1 MACCH
6 LPNRADRR
14 ARRQRL
20 RPRYP
25 RQGRPTWCREEE
37 ACSTAVVPIVH
48 LSFSIDASC
57 FVVAGASSV
66 HWLSCDT
73 FSLRG
78 LYQEKDARKTIV
90 AAAGD
95 MLDLKES
102 ACATMSRVNNTKFFI
117 RRWKSGYMN
126 YHWRYFKGE
135 KTYAGDKDDDVRAV
149 RIHGTKTIVVL
160 VDRLEV
166 LGCRTKDTEDK
177 ELWLL
182 HSVVTGGNPLGLC
195 VVSSGAPFAF
205 ACPGARDGEVHV
217 ERWEHEGEVTAP
229 VVTIRAH
236 SSGLA
241 SIAMSCDGRLVVTAS
256 VKGTLVRIFSATDGG
271 LLQELRRGTDEADIH
286 CIAFS
291 PGSKWL
297 AVSSDKAT
305 VHVFSVNVDSPR
317 LTPEDSDGPGGLQA
331 ASAPSSPAV
340 ATANKRSSLSFA
352 GGFLPGYFSSEWS
365 STQIRVPEGTKY
377 LVAFGSQPDTVLIL
391 GINGRFYRCRFDPE
405 KGGVVDVRHKGTP
418 CGSVEQDVEG
428 INFMNPPSS
437 KKTFNSKS
445 SYGS

>member
-1 MACCH
+1 MGSTDPPGAE
-6 LPNRADRR
+6 RR
-14 ARRQRL
+14 
-20 RPRYP
+20 RPAP
-25 RQGRPTWCREEE
+25 PPP
-37 ACSTAVVPIVH
+37 SPIVH
-48 LSFSIDASC
+48 LSFSSDASC
-57 FVVAGASSV
+57 FVVAGTSSV

-73 FSLRG
+73 FGLRG
-78 LYQEKDARKTIV
+78 LYQEKDARKTIA

-95 MLDLKES
+95 MLSLKES
-102 ACATMSRVNNTKFFI
+102 ACATMSCVDSTKFFI
-117 RRWKSGYMN
+117 RRWKPGYMN
-126 YHWRYFKGE
+126 YHWRYFEGE
-135 KTYAGDKDDDVRAV
+135 KTYTGGEDDVRAV
-149 RIHGTKTIVVL
+149 RVHGAKTVVVL

-195 VVSSGAPFAF
+195 AVSPGAPFTF

-217 ERWEHEGEVTAP
+217 ERWEDKGEVAGS
-229 VVTIRAH
+229 VVAIRAH
-236 SSGLA
+236 SSRLA
-241 SIAMSCDGRLVVTAS
+241 SIAMSCDGRLVATAS
-256 VKGTLVRIFSATDGG
+256 VRGTLVRVFSATDGA
-271 LLQELRRGTDEADIH
+271 LLQELRRGRDGADIH

-291 PGSKWL
+291 PDLKWL

-305 VHVFSVNVDSPR
+305 VHVFSVNVDLPS
-317 LTPEDSDGPGGLQA
+317 LTPEDSNGPGGLLA
-331 ASAPSSPAV
+331 APAPSSPAV

-377 LVAFGSQPDTVLIL
+377 LVAFSSQPNTLLIL

-418 CGSVEQDVEG
+418 CGSEEQDVEC
-428 INFMNPPSS
+428 INFMNPS
-437 KKTFNSKS
+437 KKTSNSKP